1 MSTDSQSPPSR
12 SSDFALGPRPAIFK
26 ALSDESRL
34 EILGR
39 LAVADGPVTVT
50 EVADCCGVHLSGV
63 SRHLSILRAAGLVS
77 SNKRGREVLY
87 SLKADVLTKTLR
99 GLADAI
105 DSCRA
110 RCGGNESNAC
120 L

>member
-1 MSTDSQSPPSR
+1 MSTGSPSPTARGSE
-12 SSDFALGPRPAIFK
+12 FALGLRPEIFK

-34 EILGR
+34 AVLGR

-63 SRHLSILRAAGLVS
+63 SRHLSILRAAGLVT

-87 SLKADVLTKTLR
+87 SLQADVLTKTLR
-99 GLADAI
+99 DLADAI
-105 DSCRA
+105 ESCRA
-110 RCGGNESNAC
+110 RCCGGKSDARA
-120 L
+120 